1 MLYERRNDTKVT
13 NWKIEDII
21 DMSRK
26 EEFFVEGDLE
36 KKITS
41 ISSLWEASDS
51 DLAFCSSSNESA
63 IKQIEESNAG
73 IILCKKNLKDC
84 VHPKRGY
91 LLVFLDN
98 PRFTFVEFANRV
110 QAEKSGEKKETKISS
125 SAVIANDAVIGA
137 NCYIGDFVSIGKNCV
152 IGDNSVI
159 HDRVT
164 IAHNCKIGKNCMI
177 QSGVTLGEDGF
188 AYERN
193 QNNDLKKFP
202 HIKGIIIGDNVEI
215 YGNSSIAR
223 GSLIDTIIS
232 DGTKI
237 DAMVHIAHNVKIGR
251 NCLLTGGTIIGGSV
265 IMGDS
270 CWTGLNCTIKNKVT
284 IGNNVIVGAGA
295 CVIRNVP
302 DGDVVG
308 GVPAKSIKDKISS
321 DELFLMA
328 AQK

>member
-98 PRFTFVEFANRV
+98 PRFTFVE
-110 QAEKSGEKKETKISS
+110 
-125 SAVIANDAVIGA
+125 
-137 NCYIGDFVSIGKNCV
+137 
-152 IGDNSVI
+152 
-159 HDRVT
+159 
-164 IAHNCKIGKNCMI
+164 
-177 QSGVTLGEDGF
+177 
-188 AYERN
+188 
-193 QNNDLKKFP
+193 
-202 HIKGIIIGDNVEI
+202 
-215 YGNSSIAR
+215 
-223 GSLIDTIIS
+223 
-232 DGTKI
+232 
-237 DAMVHIAHNVKIGR
+237 
-251 NCLLTGGTIIGGSV
+251 
-265 IMGDS
+265 
-270 CWTGLNCTIKNKVT
+270 
-284 IGNNVIVGAGA
+284 
-295 CVIRNVP
+295 
-302 DGDVVG
+302 
-308 GVPAKSIKDKISS
+308 
-321 DELFLMA
+321 
-328 AQK
+328 